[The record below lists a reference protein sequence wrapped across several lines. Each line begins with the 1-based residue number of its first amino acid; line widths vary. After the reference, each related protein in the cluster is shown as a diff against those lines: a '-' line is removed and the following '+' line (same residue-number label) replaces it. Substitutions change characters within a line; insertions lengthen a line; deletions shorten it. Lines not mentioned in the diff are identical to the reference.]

1 METQWQ
7 NPKTKDNRGQYSQTL
22 CQPQCEIFKDYT
34 RYSELIYTVASLDE
48 LEQGVLETIVANLDP
63 GDEICQIVVSPH
75 QQINDPSQAGLS
87 GYMDQQESY
96 EWVLVLTK
104 KNLVLFDATYPNNL
118 PMVRKAPI
126 ENLLSITW
134 GRILL
139 QSWMDWSWSAG
150 SIVEHARINFS
161 TSGEKPIEETI
172 RYIHGADLPD
182 AGELYRLM
190 PEQDLTINSLPNK
203 FVDLFPLLLNHQDK
217 IQEVVYYPFQ
227 PAVWK
232 SWYGLFRKQERK
244 ATPSTA
250 FLLTEQQFIMIYE
263 EDHDAGLGLGTFI
276 QSVNRKNILDLVIE
290 SDLDGIQ
297 LFLLVGDKNAQE
309 RIILHAPEECFVEL
323 IEKISSVFSLQISLS
338 RR

>member
-7 NPKTKDNRGQYSQTL
+7 NPKTKDNHGQYPQTL
-22 CQPQCEIFKDYT
+22 CQPQCEVFKDYT
-34 RYSELIYTVASLDE
+34 RYSELVYTVASLDE

-75 QQINDPSQAGLS
+75 QQINDPSQAGL
-87 GYMDQQESY
+87 GYMELLGSY

-104 KNLVLFDATYPNNL
+104 KILVLCDATYPDNL
-118 PMVRKAPI
+118 PMVRKASI

-139 QSWMDWSWSAG
+139 QSWVDWSWTDG
-150 SIVEHARINFS
+150 SIVEHARINFN
-161 TSGEKPIEETI
+161 TSGEKPIKETLG
-172 RYIHGADLPD
+172 YIYGSNIMDV
-182 AGELYRLM
+182 EKSRFSSV
-190 PEQDLTINSLPNK
+190 EQSQIINTFPFK
-203 FVDLFPLLLNHQDK
+203 FVDHLPLLLTPQEK
-217 IQEVVYYPFQ
+217 ILAATYYPFQ

-232 SWYGLFRKQERK
+232 SWHGLFQKQVRE
-244 ATPSTA
+244 ASPTTA
-250 FLLTEQQFIMIYE
+250 FFLTEHQFIMIFE

-276 QSVNRKNILDLVIE
+276 QSVKRKNILDLFIE
-290 SDLDGIQ
+290 SDLDGIH
-297 LFLLVGDKNAQE
+297 LFLLIGDKNAQE

-338 RR
+338 RH